1 MRELLI
7 YDPLR
12 AKMKIT
18 FYSLLACLMGLG
30 IASGLGWTGKP
41 HSMPVISTG
50 AQIPAQAV
58 QPALDL
64 SDAFVNV
71 SETVTPAVVRIE
83 ARRQASAS
91 VTQRRNRLFGPE
103 EDPGRT
109 PDQIAGG
116 SGFIV
121 SDDGYILTNN
131 HVVADA
137 TSLTVFLQ
145 DRRSF
150 PATLVGRDP
159 FTDIAVIKIDA
170 SDLEKLSFGSSSELR
185 VGEWIVAIG
194 NPGFGGTSRPLDYT
208 VTVGIVSAIGRPL
221 QLLQRELAQDEETR
235 NNQGYAIEDFIQTDA
250 VINPGNSGG
259 PMVNLRG
266 QVVGINSAIAS
277 RTGFY
282 QGYGFAIPID
292 LGRRVME
299 DLIQYGRVRRAWL
312 GVAMRPIDAISAEA
326 YGLPTVTGVELTL
339 ITDGGP
345 AEGQGLQLYDVL
357 VQVDGQPIG
366 RVGQLQQTIAM
377 RRPGDRIAVK
387 VYRDGKPMTVEIKL
401 GEAPLQREPTVVAAA
416 PEPEEQMDDKLGLR
430 IEDMTSQTAAEFGYD
445 RIGGPVITD
454 IQINGPAA
462 RRGLTPGWKVL
473 EINRQPVENL
483 SDVRAVM
490 SGVEPG
496 DIVTLHLGAPN
507 EARQIVH
514 VRVPT

>member
-1 MRELLI
+1 MRV
-7 YDPLR
+7 
-12 AKMKIT
+12 T
-18 FYSLLACLMGLG
+18 FYSLLACLLGVG
-30 IASGLGWTGKP
+30 IAAGLGWTGTS
-41 HSMPVISTG
+41 HVMPVIDTE

-64 SDAFVNV
+64 SDAFVKV

-83 ARRQASAS
+83 ARRQRPGASSARS
-91 VTQRRNRLFGPE
+91 RNRLFGP
-103 EDPGRT
+103 DDNPGQT
-109 PDQIAGG
+109 PDRVAGG
-116 SGFIV
+116 SGFII

-137 TSLTVFLQ
+137 NSLTVFLQ

-150 PATLVGRDP
+150 PATVVGRDP
-159 FTDIAVIKIDA
+159 FTDVAVIKIDA
-170 SDLEKLSFGSSSELR
+170 PNLRKLSFGSSSELR

-235 NNQGYAIEDFIQTDA
+235 NNQGFAIEDFIQTDA

-292 LGRRVME
+292 LAHRVME
-299 DLIQYGRVRRAWL
+299 DLVEYGRVRRAWL
-312 GVAMRPIDAISAEA
+312 GVAMRPIDQISAEA

-339 ITDGGP
+339 ITVGGP
-345 AEGQGLQLYDVL
+345 AQAQGLRLYDVL
-357 VQVDGQPIG
+357 VEVDEQPIG

-377 RRPGDRIAVK
+377 RRPGDRIDVK
-387 VYRDGKPMTVEIKL
+387 VYRDGRPLTVEIRL
-401 GEAPLQREPTVVAAA
+401 GEAPLQREPVVAVT
-416 PEPEEQMDDKLGLR
+416 EPAREERMDDKLGLR
-430 IEDMTSQTAAEFGYD
+430 IEDMTRQNAAEFGYD
-445 RIGGPVITD
+445 DIEGPVITD
-454 IQINGPAA
+454 VQVNGPAA
-462 RRGLTPGWKVL
+462 RRGLTPGWRVL
-473 EINRQPVENL
+473 EINRQVVEDAE
-483 SDVRAVM
+483 DVRRIM
-490 SGVEPG
+490 SRVGRG
-496 DIVTLHLGAPN
+496 DIVTLHLAAPN
-507 EARQIVH
+507 ATRQIVH
-514 VRVPT
+514 VKVPD